1 MNATD
6 ARANRNGDDPLNVT
20 SLLLL
25 TASVLAAFF
34 GLYQLLETYFL
45 APRLE
50 MRVLHLLHTLRG
62 ITGSILVAASVA
74 YYMVRH
80 PNAGFTRADDTRG
93 AASRRE
99 RQIDDVRW
107 FVRMRWVAAAF
118 TLALIVIGVPLTAI
132 LSPRHLP
139 QLLSWWVVL
148 IGANVFFARW
158 IRSDVPP
165 QAQIVTQI
173 LVDLVILTGLLNA
186 SGGVENPL
194 SIAYLFHV
202 IIAGI
207 LLPTRKAVG
216 VAFAASGIFTV
227 LAIGELFHLFPHST
241 MLLFPHSPAADHIPA
256 HAAHDVAFVT
266 GRVVS
271 FVGVML
277 LTSYFTTLVTGRLH
291 RSEAELER
299 AARKAVLDHRRLEGV
314 IDAAG
319 LGIVVIGRDLVVQWF
334 NPRVAEW
341 MGWSDAM
348 SGAPLAHVH
357 DEGVPCLACLARDA
371 LNDGK
376 RREAEVCLRTPG
388 SVCRF
393 YRHQASAV
401 RDAEGH
407 VVQVVD
413 VVEDIT
419 QRKALE
425 TEALHASR
433 LSVLGQ
439 LAAGV
444 AHEIGNPL
452 SSLHARLQLMKR
464 RDDPVFAR
472 ESLSTLQTQI
482 DRIGRIVRGVSNLAR
497 KPGDTWMVV
506 DLNGVIDEAT
516 TLVRFDKRAANVV
529 FRASLVEGLPRVR
542 CVREQLLQ
550 VFINLLLNAVEA
562 MPDGGPVE
570 IATSERDGGVVVT
583 IADSGRGFDDSVRS
597 RLFEPFFT
605 TKQEGTGLGLSICY
619 SLVHAHG
626 GTITAE
632 SESGRGARFVVALPA
647 CPSAAITHRSME
659 LTTV

>member
-1 MNATD
+1 MT
-6 ARANRNGDDPLNVT
+6 VT

-34 GLYQLLETYFL
+34 GLYQLVESYFL
-45 APRLE
+45 APRLG
-50 MRVLHLLHTLRG
+50 MRVLHLLHILRG
-62 ITGSILVAASVA
+62 ITGSVLMAGFVA
-74 YYMVRH
+74 YYMIRH
-80 PNAGFTRADDTRG
+80 PHAGFGGGEDAGGTIDRRA
-93 AASRRE
+93 
-99 RQIDDVRW
+99 RQLDHVRW
-107 FVRMRWVAAAF
+107 FIQMRWVAAAF
-118 TLALIVIGVPLTAI
+118 TLAMIVIGVPLTAI

-139 QLLSWWVVL
+139 QLLTWWLALV
-148 IGANVFFARW
+148 GANVFFARW

-186 SGGVENPL
+186 SGGIENPL
-194 SIAYLFHV
+194 SIVYLFHV

-216 VAFAASGIFTV
+216 VALAASAIFTL
-227 LAIGELFHLFPHST
+227 LAVGELLHVFPHST
-241 MLLFPHSPAADHIPA
+241 ILLFPHGPAADHIPT
-256 HAAHDVAFVT
+256 HAAHDIVFVI

-291 RSEAELER
+291 RSEAEIER
-299 AARKAVLDHRRLEGV
+299 AARKAVLDHSRLEGV
-314 IDAAG
+314 IDAAA
-319 LGIVVIGRDLVVQWF
+319 LGIVVIGRDLIVQWF
-334 NPRVAEW
+334 NPRVGEW
-341 MGWSDAM
+341 MAWSEAM
-348 SGAPLAHVH
+348 YGAPLAHAH
-357 DEGVPCLACLARDA
+357 DGATPCLACLVAGT

-376 RREAEVCLRTPG
+376 RREAESCVRTLG
-388 SVCRF
+388 SPCRF

-401 RDAEGH
+401 RDGEGH

-464 RDDPVFAR
+464 RDDPAFAR
-472 ESLSTLQTQI
+472 ESLTTLQTQI

-497 KPGDTWMVV
+497 KPGDAWVVV
-506 DLNGVIDEAT
+506 DLNAVLEEAT
-516 TLVRFDKRAANVV
+516 TLVRFDKRAGNIE
-529 FRASLVEGLPRVR
+529 FRATLADGLPHVR
-542 CVREQLLQ
+542 CVREQVLQ

-562 MPDGGPVE
+562 MSDGGSIE
-570 IATSERDGGVVVT
+570 IATGEREGNVVVT
-583 IADSGRGFDDSVRS
+583 IADNGRGFDESVRS

-619 SLVHAHG
+619 SLVLAHG
-626 GTITAE
+626 GTIAAD
-632 SESGRGARFVVALPA
+632 SDAGRGSRFTVTLPA
-647 CPSAAITHRSME
+647 CPTSFAARPATE
-659 LTTV
+659 LAAV